1 MFFCLLGIFDG
12 FVVACASCFDHII
25 MVFGVGFEGDF
36 CIAIGAFEIE
46 PEDFDAEIGLLVTD
60 FHSHVELGADV
71 EIVGTC
77 VAAQTHG

>member
-1 MFFCLLGIFDG
+1 
-12 FVVACASCFDHII
+12 

-46 PEDFDAEIGLLVTD
+46 PEDFDAEIGLFVTD

-71 EIVGTC
+71 EVVGAC
-77 VAAQTHG
+77 VAA